1 MVRAA
6 GEAVRAHEGLVHG
19 GLAVVVVVVGVV
31 LVVVVQSIQRHAAAR
46 RVADAVVVGRQ
57 VVVGGDAFDAFR
69 CDVAFQCFVAFRS
82 RRRRRR
88 LVRTTE
94 FFVNFSGQRV
104 VLDVL
109 HHFSTL
115 AAETKIQFS

>member
-1 MVRAA
+1 MRIRLVRAA

-19 GLAVVVVVVGVV
+19 GLAVIVVVVGVV

-46 RVADAVVVGRQ
+46 RVADAVLVGRL

-69 CDVAFQCFVAFRS
+69 R

-88 LVRTTE
+88 LVRTPE
-94 FFVNFSGQRV
+94 LFVNFSGQRV

>member
-31 LVVVVQSIQRHAAAR
+31 LVVVVQSIQRHAAAH

-69 CDVAFQCFVAFRS
+69 CDVAFQCFVAFR

-94 FFVNFSGQRV
+94 LFVNFSGQRV
-104 VLDVL
+104 ILDVL